1 MMHADKVLC
10 DKNAADAEVFKTWVL
25 DSIRDIVDL
34 FISKADK
41 LYDEKCADIMAK
53 NPIFKNKYI
62 ANILNDTA
70 GYTGTELIRRI
81 VGMAKVKDITTI
93 EDDDKRVSA
102 ERKLL
107 LFAKKLMLENDR
119 FTDGKSYVDGWLAI
133 ND

>member
-1 MMHADKVLC
+1 
-10 DKNAADAEVFKTWVL
+10 
-25 DSIRDIVDL
+25 
-34 FISKADK
+34 
-41 LYDEKCADIMAK
+41 MAK